1 MIARRPLLTAAA
13 ANLAAP
19 FVARAQTRDTLKIV
33 PEGDLPILDP
43 VFTTATIVRNHGYM
57 VYDTL
62 YGMDVDYRMQPQML
76 AGHSIEDDGRRW
88 ILTLRPGLLFHD
100 GTPVLARDCVASIRR
115 YCAKDSFGQ
124 ALMAVTDELSALD
137 DRRIQ
142 FRLKKPFPLLPN
154 ALGKPST
161 PMPCIMPE
169 RLALTD
175 PNKQVTEMVGSGPYR
190 FATAERV
197 PGSRVVYERFAGY
210 VPREDGPAAFTAGP
224 KIAHFPRVEWH
235 VIPDAATAVNAL
247 VNGEVDWVQQPAAD
261 LLPVI
266 RANARL
272 TTILLEPGGSLAL
285 MRFNHLYPPFD
296 NPAIRRALL
305 WGIDQAEFETASLG
319 EDRSL
324 WKDNVGFFSPGTPMA
339 NSAGMEVLTAPRDL
353 DRVRRELKAAG
364 YDNRPVVMLGATDY
378 PALQGLALVGADL
391 LRKVGMNVDFQSV
404 DWGTTVQR
412 RNSRKPP
419 AEGGWNIFYS
429 SITGVNNFDPAGH
442 LGLRGNG
449 AAAWPGWPTS
459 PEIEALRAAWLEAP
473 TQEDRKRICERIQL
487 RAWIDVPY
495 IPLGS
500 QYQPNAYTKSISTP
514 RIGFVQGYDVKRI

>member
-1 MIARRPLLTAAA
+1 LIRRRHILAAGLT
-13 ANLAAP
+13 AP
-19 FVARAQTRDTLKIV
+19 FVARAQSRDVLKIV

-43 VFTTATIVRNHGYM
+43 VFTTATVVRNHGYM
-57 VYDTL
+57 VWDTL
-62 YGMDVDYRMQPQML
+62 YGMDADYQMQPQML
-76 AGHSIEDDGRRW
+76 AGHSTGDDGKRW
-88 ILTLRPGLLFHD
+88 VLTLRPGLMFHD

-124 ALMAVTDELSALD
+124 ALMAVADELSALD
-137 DRRIQ
+137 DSRIQ
-142 FRLKKPFPLLPN
+142 FRLKRPFPLLPN

-161 PMPCIMPE
+161 PMPCMMPE

-190 FATAERV
+190 FVTADRV
-197 PGSRVVYERFAGY
+197 PGSRVAYERFAGY
-210 VPREDGPAAFTAGP
+210 KPREDGAATFTAGP
-224 KIAHFPRVEWH
+224 KVPHFPRVEWH
-235 VIPDAATAVNAL
+235 VIPDASTAVNAL
-247 VNGEVDWVQQPAAD
+247 ANGEVDWVQQPVAD
-261 LLPVI
+261 LIPKI
-266 RANARL
+266 RTNPKL
-272 TTILLEPGGSLAL
+272 TTTVLEPGGSLAL

-305 WGIDQAEFETASLG
+305 WGIDQAEFEIASLG
-319 EDRSL
+319 EDRTL
-324 WKDNVGFFSPGTPMA
+324 WKDGVGFFSPGTPMA
-339 NSAGMEVLTAPRDL
+339 NAAGLEVLTGKRDL
-353 DRVRRELKAAG
+353 DRVRHELKAAG
-364 YDNRPVVMLGATDY
+364 YSNESVVMLGATDY

-391 LRKVGMNVDFQSV
+391 LRKVGMNVDFQAV

-419 AEGGWNIFYS
+419 KDGGWNIFYS

-449 AAAWPGWPTS
+449 EAAWPGWPTS
-459 PEIEALRAAWLEAP
+459 PEIEALRAAWLDAP
-473 TQEDRKRICERIQL
+473 DQPTRKKICEAIQL

-500 QYQPNAYTKSISTP
+500 QYQPNAYSRTLSAP
-514 RIGFVQGYDVKRI
+514 RIGFVQGYDVRRL

>member
-1 MIARRPLLTAAA
+1 MIHRRHILAAGLT
-13 ANLAAP
+13 AP
-19 FVARAQTRDTLKIV
+19 FVAQAQSRDVLKIV

-43 VFTTATIVRNHGYM
+43 VFTTATVVRNHGYM
-57 VYDTL
+57 VWDTL
-62 YGMDVDYRMQPQML
+62 YGMDAEYQMQPQML
-76 AGHSIEDDGRRW
+76 VGHVVEDEGRRW

-100 GTPVLARDCVASIRR
+100 GSPVLARDCVASIRR

-124 ALMAVTDELSALD
+124 ALMAATDELSALD

-161 PMPCIMPE
+161 PMPCMMPE

-175 PNKQVTEMVGSGPYR
+175 GNKQVTDMVGSGPYR
-190 FATAERV
+190 FVTADRV
-197 PGSRVVYERFAGY
+197 PGSRVAYERFAGY
-210 VPREDGPAAFTAGP
+210 VPRDGGPATFTAGP
-224 KIAHFPRVEWH
+224 KIAHFHRVEWH
-235 VIPDAATAVNAL
+235 VIPDASTAVNAL
-247 VNGEVDWVQQPAAD
+247 ANNEVDWVQQPVAD
-261 LLPVI
+261 LLPKI
-266 RANARL
+266 RANPKL
-272 TTILLEPGGSLAL
+272 TTTVLEPGGSLAL
-285 MRFNHLYPPFD
+285 LRFNHLYPPFN

-305 WGIDQAEFETASLG
+305 WGIDQAEFEVASLG
-319 EDRSL
+319 EDRTL
-324 WKDNVGFFSPGTPMA
+324 WKDGVGFFSPGTPMA
-339 NSAGMEVLTAPRDL
+339 NTAGLEVLTGKRDL
-353 DRVRRELKAAG
+353 DRVRRELKDAG
-364 YDNRPVVMLGATDY
+364 YTNEPVVMLGASDY

-419 AEGGWNIFYS
+419 SEGGWNIFYS

-449 AAAWPGWPTS
+449 EAAWPGWPTS

-473 TQEDRKRICERIQL
+473 DQAARRRICEAIQL

-500 QYQPNAYTKSISTP
+500 QYQPNAYNRTLSPP
-514 RIGFVQGYDVKRI
+514 RIGFVQGYDVRRL